1 MKVRMIIIKKGEKK
15 VNECLRLRQDEH
27 HKRTNMRGSKLFLR
41 SKIYTTGYFQIFS
54 TLIAIQWKETNKW
67 SEKERIM
74 INGNNFGSHERIN

>member
-27 HKRTNMRGSKLFLR
+27 HKRMNMRGSKLFLR

-54 TLIAIQWKETNKW
+54 TLTNKW

-74 INGNNFGSHERIN
+74 INGNNFGSNERIN